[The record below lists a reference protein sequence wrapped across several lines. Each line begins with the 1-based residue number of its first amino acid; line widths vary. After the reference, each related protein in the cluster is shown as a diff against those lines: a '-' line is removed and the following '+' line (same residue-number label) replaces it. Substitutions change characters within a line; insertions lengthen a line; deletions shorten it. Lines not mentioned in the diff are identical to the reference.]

1 MQSRTQVA
9 SMLISK
15 THFPSSTIDFFPL
28 SFEKN
33 PLDNQEKLKV
43 LQDEITRIDQLIYS
57 ENNKSEWLQNL
68 RDTIKDEIEAKR

>member
-15 THFPSSTIDFFPL
+15 THFPSSTLDFFPL

-33 PLDNQEKLKV
+33 PLDNQEKLRV
-43 LQDEITRIDQLIYS
+43 LQDEITRVDQLIYS
-57 ENNKSEWLQNL
+57 ENN
-68 RDTIKDEIEAKR
+68 